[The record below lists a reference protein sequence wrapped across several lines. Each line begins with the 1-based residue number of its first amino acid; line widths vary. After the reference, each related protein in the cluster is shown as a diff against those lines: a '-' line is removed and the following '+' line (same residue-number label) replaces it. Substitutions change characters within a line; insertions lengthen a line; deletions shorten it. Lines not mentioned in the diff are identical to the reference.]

1 VRRVVL
7 RLPASAL
14 GEHRCRLGTLI
25 CGAAARGYT
34 VRVSY
39 VSLSKLLR
47 PILSL
52 PLLRHLDRLL
62 NLLPCYNRVLW
73 FEVCFERRAPE
84 LEGFTEEK
92 A

>member
-7 RLPASAL
+7 RLPAGAL
-14 GEHRCRLGTLI
+14 GEHRGRLGALI

-47 PILSL
+47 PALSL

-62 NLLPCYNRVLW
+62 NLLLPCYNRVLW
-73 FEVCFERRAPE
+73 VEVCFERAG
-84 LEGFTEEK
+84 LEGLAEEK